1 MKRRGD
7 PRFAPGRVLTSD
19 DAASTVDPQ
28 HLSRPRGHAE
38 FSLPSSFVRLRR
50 GERLYQE
57 GERVEALF
65 HIVTG
70 VVKLYTTF
78 LDGKQHIMSFSFSDD
93 LIGLAPNCTH
103 VSSAEALTPV
113 TAYRM
118 PMAAISARLRSKP
131 DLESH
136 LIFQLSHE
144 LHQARRHATLLSRHR
159 ATARIGLFLQMLE
172 ANQNARGVSSQE
184 IFLPMKRSDIG
195 AYVGMSLE
203 AVGRSFRRLA
213 SRGAIT
219 IRDRRYVQITNRAE
233 FEAALLDQDGRN

>member
-1 MKRRGD
+1 MAAGARAGD
-7 PRFAPGRVLTSD
+7 PG
-19 DAASTVDPQ
+19 
-28 HLSRPRGHAE
+28 HLSIPRGRAE

-70 VVKLYTTF
+70 MVKLYTTF
-78 LDGKQHIMSFSFSDD
+78 LDGKQHIMNFSFPDD

-103 VSSAEALTPV
+103 VGSAEALTPV

-118 PMAAISARLRSKP
+118 PMAAVRPRLRNDP
-131 DLESH
+131 DLEFH
-136 LIFQLSHE
+136 LICQLSHD

-172 ANQNARGVSSQE
+172 ANQNARGESLQE
-184 IFLPMKRSDIG
+184 IYLPMKRSDIG
-195 AYVGMSLE
+195 AYVGISLE

-213 SRGAIT
+213 NRGAIT
-219 IRDRRYVQITNRAE
+219 VRNRRYVQITNRAE
-233 FEAALLDQDGRN
+233 FEAAILDENGHN